1 MDLTRRTGPFGVART
16 AVARSIYGR
25 IGAPIR
31 VISGLRQPA
40 GDPGLFGPQSMVW
53 RVHAELPSM
62 LIGGISALML
72 QTLHPL
78 AMAGVDQHS
87 DFREEP
93 FRRLTNTSVFIAL
106 TSFGS
111 VAAAIEAIEQ
121 VRRVHTRVRGR
132 ADDGR
137 PYSASAPDLL
147 TWVHVALVHSFLA
160 SYQRYSGSPLTPA
173 QRDQYFDEYA
183 VVAVRL
189 GVEQVPRSGREIG
202 AYLQAMRPELQATP
216 AALETMAFLLKP
228 PGQSAAERVLYPVLA
243 SACVDLL
250 PAWARRELGIRPR
263 QPVRAEIVR
272 RAASAIGALMRWG
285 VGTPMSVQWA
295 TERMAG

>member
-1 MDLTRRTGPFGVART
+1 MELLRRPGPFGIARG

-25 IGAPIR
+25 IGAPER
-31 VISGLRQPA
+31 VLDGLRLPM
-40 GDPGLFGPQSMVW
+40 GDPGLFGPDSMVW

-93 FRRLTNTSVFIAL
+93 FARLSNTSVFIAL

-111 VAAAIEAIEQ
+111 EAGATEAIER
-121 VRRVHTRVRGR
+121 VRQVHTRVRGV

-137 PYSASAPDLL
+137 AYSAGSPDLL
-147 TWVHVALVHSFLA
+147 TWVHVALVHSFL
-160 SYQRYSGSPLTPA
+160 SGYQRYSGSPLTRP
-173 QRDQYFDEYA
+173 QRDRYFDEYA
-183 VVAVRL
+183 LVADRL
-189 GVEQVPRSGREIG
+189 GARDVPRSGKEVG
-202 AYLQAMRPELQATP
+202 AYLQAMRPQLRATP
-216 AALETMAFLLKP
+216 AALETVEFLMRP
-228 PGQSAAERVLYPVLA
+228 PGQSTAERLLYPILA

-250 PAWARRELGIRPR
+250 PAWARRELGITPQRR
-263 QPVRAEIVR
+263 LQSEIVR
-272 RAASAIGALMRWG
+272 RAASAVGALMRWG
-285 VGTPMSVQWA
+285 VGRPMSVQWA